1 MKTLKKLSLAAGI
14 LALMMGAIAFNNGQ
28 AQPPQGV
35 ATWNLSNFI
44 ELTIVNGASLDCDF
58 GTISNPNPN
67 YLCSPKGNLQVKAN
81 TQWILK
87 TEKTASTGSP
97 DPKPVIRASDSP
109 SCPFGATDSLPS
121 GAVMVDFGTNS
132 GTVAGSG
139 NRIFQVCYALLG
151 GAPGTANTLGGLSPN
166 VPYSVTFTYTATTP

>member
-1 MKTLKKLSLAAGI
+1 MKTLKKISLAAGMV
-14 LALMMGAIAFNNGQ
+14 ALLMGATAFNNGQ

-35 ATWNLSNFI
+35 ATWNLANYI
-44 ELTIVNGASLDCDF
+44 ELNIVGASLDCDF

-81 TQWILK
+81 TKWILK
-87 TEKTASTGSP
+87 TEKTAFTGTP
-97 DPKPVIRASDSP
+97 DPRSVIRASDSP
-109 SCPFGATDSLPS
+109 SCPFGATNSLPA
-121 GAVMVDFGTNS
+121 GTVMVDFGANS
-132 GTVAGSG
+132 GTVSDSG

-151 GAPGTANTLGGLSPN
+151 GSPGTANTLGALSPN

>member
-1 MKTLKKLSLAAGI
+1 MKTLKKISLTLGL
-14 LALMMGAIAFNNGQ
+14 LALMLGALAFNNGQ

-35 ATWNLSNFI
+35 ATWNLANYI
-44 ELTIVNGASLDCDF
+44 ELTVVGASLDCDF

-67 YLCSPKGNLQVKAN
+67 YWCKPKGNLQVKAN
-81 TQWILK
+81 AKWILK

-109 SCPFGATDSLPS
+109 SCPNGANNGLPS
-121 GAVMVDFGTNS
+121 GTIMVDFGTNK
-132 GTVAGSG
+132 GEIEGSG
-139 NRIFQVCYALLG
+139 NRVFQVCYALLG
-151 GAPGTANTLGGLSPN
+151 GVPGTNNSLGALNPN